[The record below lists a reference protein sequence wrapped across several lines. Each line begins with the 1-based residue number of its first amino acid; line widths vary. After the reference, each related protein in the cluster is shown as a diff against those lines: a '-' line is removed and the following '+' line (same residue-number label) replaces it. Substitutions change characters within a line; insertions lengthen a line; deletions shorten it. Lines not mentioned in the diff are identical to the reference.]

1 MVWDMEEEATVI
13 FPGPLGLLS
22 PLGLLGPL
30 CHLVGHVGHLLS
42 KSCRSF

>member
-13 FPGPLGLLS
+13 FPGPLG
-22 PLGLLGPL
+22 PLCPL